1 MTNIEFYRSAIR
13 PGDCIGGGWNV
24 VTTRFG
30 MYLGIGLLTLIL
42 IGCIPLVNLFL
53 MGPVLGGFYY
63 VVLRDMRGE
72 PVDFGMMFKGFEKFV
87 PLMVVGLIQS
97 IPGIIFQIIQY
108 TVDLARLAGL
118 DRLSPVGRG
127 DFYQASGPDVGIL
140 TGLSLVFILF
150 VIGLSLFSI
159 VWNLAFQFA
168 VPLIIEHDLDVGE
181 AIKLSISAALGN
193 LGGMIV
199 LIILECLVS
208 ILGVLAICVGFFVA
222 VPVIYAANAFA
233 YRQVFP
239 LIERNFNMSP
249 PPPTAYGSSF
259 GSGM

>member
-1 MTNIEFYRSAIR
+1 MTYIEFQRGAIS

-24 VTTRFG
+24 VSTRFG

-72 PVDFGMMFKGFEKFV
+72 PVDFGMMFKGFERFV

-97 IPGIIFQIIQY
+97 IPGIIFQIMQY

-118 DRLSPVGRG
+118 DKLSPAGRG
-127 DFYQASGPDVGIL
+127 DFYQASSPDVGIA

-150 VIGLSLFSI
+150 VIGFSLFSI

-168 VPLIIEHDLDVGE
+168 VPLIIEHDLGVGE

-199 LIILECLVS
+199 LMLLEGLVA

-239 LIERNFNMSP
+239 LIDQNFNMSP
-249 PPPTAYGSSF
+249 PPPNAYGSSF
-259 GSGM
+259 GSEM